1 MGEGMPR
8 PQRASRTGAA
18 ITAAAAAVILLSS
31 SASLSGAEPPRAQVE
46 FFEAKVRPVLV
57 EHCYKCHS
65 AQAAK
70 LKGGLRLDT
79 RDGLRTGGDSG
90 PAVVPG
96 DPARSLLLK
105 ALRYD
110 GVEMPPGGKLPEAV
124 IADFQT
130 WILHG

>member
-1 MGEGMPR
+1 MDTQDSCGNVRTFSCFSVAGFVGLAL
-8 PQRASRTGAA
+8 ASLGTGR
-18 ITAAAAAVILLSS
+18 AAAT
-31 SASLSGAEPPRAQVE
+31 EPTGVE
-46 FFEAKVRPVLV
+46 FFEQKIRPVLV

-70 LKGGLRLDT
+70 PKGGLRLDT

-110 GVEMPPGGKLPEAV
+110 GVEMPPGGKLPDAV
-124 IADFQT
+124 IADSQT
-130 WILHG
+130 WIAHG